1 MFTYLSKIINSTNP
15 NLFFMQLLLILAI
28 VFVCIHLHRISESPY
43 SKKNKALEGFQQDHP
58 YVLKQNQDI
67 YDDFFA
73 EMYDSVNIRNKI
85 CQRELFQI
93 VKMTEPTT
101 QNSIFLDVGSG
112 TGCVVNELIT
122 AGYYAYGVDK
132 SKYMT
137 DYAETLYPDI
147 TIKIADILDP
157 MTYETGIF
165 THILC
170 LNFTIYELDKKC
182 FFNNCYYWL
191 KPNAYLIVHLVDP
204 NKFSTKKYLKFKGE
218 LTTLYDSL
226 FPESNNSERKTF
238 TTVDYDDC
246 KYEEGYQF
254 SNNSSIVTFKQTFT
268 DKHSK
273 NIRENEQILKMES
286 IDEILDIAKK
296 SGFIVHGKTEMKG
309 INGDEHQYL
318 YVFEKG
324 I

>member
-15 NLFFMQLLLILAI
+15 NLFFLQLLLILAI
-28 VFVCIHLHRISESPY
+28 VFVFTYLHRISEPPY

-58 YVLKQNQDI
+58 YVLKQNHDI

-73 EMYDSVNIRNKI
+73 EMYDSVNNRNKI

-112 TGCVVNELIT
+112 TGCVVNELTT

-137 DYAETLYPDI
+137 DYAETLYPEI
-147 TIKIADILDP
+147 TIKVADILDP

-170 LNFTIYELDKKC
+170 LNFTIYELDKKQ
-182 FFNNCYYWL
+182 FFNNCYYWM
-191 KPNAYLIVHLVDP
+191 KSNAYLIVHLVDP

-218 LTTLYDSL
+218 FTSFYDSL
-226 FPESNNSERKTF
+226 FPESNNSERKTSI
-238 TTVDYDDC
+238 TVDYNDC
-246 KYEEGYQF
+246 KYEEDYKF
-254 SNNSSIVTFKQTFT
+254 SNNSSNVTFKQTFT
-268 DKHSK
+268 DKYSK

-286 IDEILDIAKK
+286 IDEILDIAKRA
-296 SGFIVHGKTEMKG
+296 GFIVQGKAEMKG